1 MSRLN
6 ELDAELAL
14 IPNTPKEI
22 VKLWSQKL
30 RELSRYS
37 YSRIDKETVELLVC
51 CTHHLG
57 EITEGRAAEIL
68 GLFRLD
74 FRDLYLKWEKDYT
87 ENSE

>member
-6 ELDAELAL
+6 NLDAELAL
-14 IPNTPKEI
+14 IPNTPEKI
-22 VKLWSQKL
+22 IKLWSQKL

-37 YSRIDKETVELLVC
+37 YARIDQETVELLVC

-68 GLFRLD
+68 DLHRLEFRE
-74 FRDLYLKWEKDYT
+74 LYLKWKKEYQD
-87 ENSE
+87 NLD